1 MWRTLFVL
9 LLLTPAAATAQSADR
24 SADEAAIRTVVRSY
38 VNARDV
44 RDPAAI
50 EAIFTADADQHTT
63 AGEWRRGRADVIRGS
78 MQSSAQNPGK
88 RTITVDTIRFITADV
103 AIADGPYEI
112 ASAAS
117 VRRMWTT
124 IVLEREK
131 GAWRIAAIRNMMP
144 TAAAATPSR

>member
-9 LLLTPAAATAQSADR
+9 LLLTPSAAAAQPADR
-24 SADEAAIRTVVRSY
+24 SADEAAIRAVVRSY

-112 ASAAS
+112 TSEVS

-144 TAAAATPSR
+144 TAAATPSR